1 MVGILE
7 NLKTGYSITL
17 LSKEIVIIGFFVGTG
32 GTGGTGGNV
41 MITMLEYPLGI
52 SGKCLF
58 AKGFRLA
65 PYFLF
70 FFFFI

>member
-1 MVGILE
+1 MVGLLE

-17 LSKEIVIIGFFVGTG
+17 LSNDFSIIGFLRGTD
-32 GTGGTGGNV
+32 GNV
-41 MITMLEYPLGI
+41 MITLLEYFLGI

-70 FFFFI
+70 VFTFNRV